1 LHGIDIKMT
10 WEYIAG
16 FFDGEGAVVASMGR
30 ERAEIVMSITQA
42 DKKILETIQ
51 QFLSSQG
58 ISARIHPHTDSP
70 WSRKK
75 SWVLMLS
82 TTQALNTLGM
92 LLPHLH
98 VKKALVQDILRFRK
112 MFPLGLRPCTPQFW
126 KKGIRYAF
134 LMVCLLLGIGIS
146 LFAAPKPHRPSWAL
160 FPGFPPPP
168 TQIDLTFQVKGILP
182 LANGGTGL
190 AAVPGTTGQLIFN
203 NGGVYGAEDPIVS
216 GPDAVGVTP
225 TKNPVQIGCLFL
237 TAPAT
242 LTNNQV
248 GAVQCDAT
256 QHLLV
261 NPGSG
266 TFTIGGT
273 VSVNALPTGSNTI
286 GKVDILGNAG
296 AIMDAAG
303 QNAASPANELLI
315 AGQFNT
321 SPTTIT
327 SGNVSPVQ
335 LDNAGSLLVHITAGA
350 GSGGTALAD
359 EATFTQ
365 GTTNFTPSGCFFNN
379 SITNLTSGQG
389 GAVQCTADRNFFV
402 NVNKWA
408 GSALGAMANYGTSP
422 GAVLVPGMNAF
433 ITNVPAVSQSGN
445 WTSRIVG
452 NAGGILDAAGQN
464 AASPANELLTGCQF
478 NTSPTT
484 ITSGNISPVQCDNAG
499 SVNVHITAGA
509 GSGGTALADKA
520 TFTEG
525 TTQLT
530 PIGGE
535 FNSSSSNLTTGQA
548 GIARMTNDRNLMS
561 DVEKFGGT
569 AISTG
574 TGTGGAGIP
583 RVTVSS
589 DSFPATQAVSGTVTA
604 NQGGAPWSVVGTLTN
619 NNAAPGANN
628 VGVLPA
634 RAETS
639 APSYTTGNQA
649 LLSEDLSG
657 NLRVSLTGTN
667 TVSGTVTANIGTT
680 NGLALDATLANTQ
693 VVENTTTA
701 PTKINVVGGETN
713 DATAQYD
720 AIPLGAGGRSVIV
733 EGFSG
738 GTAVPVSGTVTANQG
753 SANATPWN
761 ENVAQFGGTNVVTGT
776 GASGAGIPRV
786 TVSNDS
792 NVLATQSGT
801 WNVNQA
807 IGVAGFGKVTDGSN
821 TAAVKAASTAAV
833 AADPALVVQLSPN
846 QPNLTTPLNVTTTG
860 ATTPSDAFAN
870 PTTAQV
876 SQGFLM
882 AYNGSTWDRVRT
894 AGIGNNVVSTGLSAS
909 APYGQFNTT
918 LPSLQN
924 GNFSANQ
931 MDANG
936 RLFTSDSQTQALLA
950 AMYVTATKPGASN
963 ANFIRGTF
971 GRPITSTGDALDV
984 NSKYPAPLAVP
995 SASASNALTPFRN
1008 GAVTTAVT
1016 VKSAPGNLWAWFVYN
1031 PNASACFLDFFN
1043 TTSPTL
1049 GTTVPVWTIS
1059 LPATSAAN
1067 VPPGQFAFVN
1077 FSSGWSVAAVTATG
1091 GASTCATGVVVSLSI
1106 F

>member
-1 LHGIDIKMT
+1 LHGIGINMRRF
-10 WEYIAG
+10 A
-16 FFDGEGAVVASMGR
+16 
-30 ERAEIVMSITQA
+30 IV
-42 DKKILETIQ
+42 LLL
-51 QFLSSQG
+51 F
-58 ISARIHPHTDSP
+58 
-70 WSRKK
+70 
-75 SWVLMLS
+75 S
-82 TTQALNTLGM
+82 TTL
-92 LLPHLH
+92 
-98 VKKALVQDILRFRK
+98 
-112 MFPLGLRPCTPQFW
+112 
-126 KKGIRYAF
+126 
-134 LMVCLLLGIGIS
+134 S
-146 LFAAPKPHRPSWAL
+146 AAPKPHRPTWAL

-216 GPDAVGVTP
+216 GPDAVGVGP

-266 TFTIGGT
+266 TFTVSGT

-296 AIMDAAG
+296 AVM
-303 QNAASPANELLI
+303 
-315 AGQFNT
+315 
-321 SPTTIT
+321 
-327 SGNVSPVQ
+327 
-335 LDNAGSLLVHITAGA
+335 
-350 GSGGTALAD
+350 
-359 EATFTQ
+359 
-365 GTTNFTPSGCFFNN
+365 
-379 SITNLTSGQG
+379 
-389 GAVQCTADRNFFV
+389 
-402 NVNKWA
+402 
-408 GSALGAMANYGTSP
+408 
-422 GAVLVPGMNAF
+422 
-433 ITNVPAVSQSGN
+433 
-445 WTSRIVG
+445 
-452 NAGGILDAAGQN
+452 DAAGQN

-484 ITSGNISPVQCDNAG
+484 ITSGNISPVQCDNSG

-667 TVSGTVTANIGTT
+667 TISGTVTANAGTNLNT
-680 NGLALDATLANTQ
+680 SALQLDATGAKLNNAQGSTTSGETGPLMQ
-693 VVENTTTA
+693 GAVTTSAPSYTTA
-701 PTKINVVGGETN
+701 QTS
-713 DATAQYD
+713 
-720 AIPLGAGGRSVIV
+720 PLSLNT
-733 EGFSG
+733 SG
-738 GTAVPVSGTVTANQG
+738 GLRVDGSGVTQPVSGTITANAGTGQFNVTCTA
-753 SANATPWN
+753 ANCPM
-761 ENVAQFGGTNVVTGT
+761 NVAQFGGSNVVTGT
-776 GASGAGIPRV
+776 GGGGAGIPRV

-792 NVLATQSGT
+792 TIA
-801 WNVNQA
+801 A
-807 IGVAGFGKVTDGSN
+807 IG
-821 TAAVKAASTAAV
+821 AS
-833 AADPALVVQLSPN
+833 
-846 QPNLTTPLNVTTTG
+846 
-860 ATTPSDAFAN
+860 TPSDAFAN
-870 PTTAQV
+870 PTTAQI
-876 SQGFLM
+876 SQGFM
-882 AYNGSTWDRVRT
+882 MGWNGATWDRIAAEGSNADADPSDSLGDLSVHSHAFIFNGTNYDRFRS
-894 AGIGNNVVSTGLSAS
+894 AGIGNNVASTGIAAAGL
-909 APYGQFNTT
+909 YGQFNTV
-918 LPSLQN
+918 LPSLQS
-924 GNFSANQ
+924 GNFSAGQ

-950 AMYVTATKPGASN
+950 AMYVTATKPGVSN
-963 ANFIRGTF
+963 ASFIRGTF

-984 NSKYPAPLAVP
+984 NIKSATTLLAVP
-995 SASASNALTPFRN
+995 SASASYALTPFRN

-1016 VKSAPGNLWAWFVYN
+1016 VKGAPGNLWAWFVYN

-1077 FSSGWSVAAVTATG
+1077 FNAAWSVAAVTATG